1 LRKLIVALL
10 AVTTVAT
17 SVFIVL
23 AHRHPAGDTQRQLPA
38 LSQTY
43 VPVQSNAPLLFPPLV
58 TSDGRIF
65 GPAQLQGHWSL
76 IFFGF
81 TTCPL
86 VCPRTLS
93 VLTATAHIPASGIS
107 SGDTQALFVSVDPEH
122 DTPERMKAYLKHFG
136 HIMGLTGNRE
146 VINRFS
152 REIGAGY
159 QSVGSAID
167 HSTSLFVVDPK
178 GRLVGILLHPG
189 QPTQVAAD
197 FAEIR
202 RSFVIAPGPAAS
214 IP

>member
-1 LRKLIVALL
+1 MHKR
-10 AVTTVAT
+10 
-17 SVFIVL
+17 
-23 AHRHPAGDTQRQLPA
+23 PASETPRQRSP

-43 VPVQSNAPLLFPPLV
+43 VPVQSNAPLRFPPLM
-58 TSDGRIF
+58 TSDGRVF

-81 TTCPL
+81 TACPL

-93 VLTATAHIPASGIS
+93 VLTATSHIPASGIS
-107 SGDTQALFVSVDPEH
+107 SGDTQPFFVSVDPEH
-122 DTPERMKAYLKHFG
+122 DTPERMSAYLKHFDG
-136 HIMGLTGNRE
+136 HITGLIGNRDA
-146 VINRFS
+146 INRFS

-159 QSVGSAID
+159 QPVGSAID

-178 GRLVGILLHPG
+178 GRLAGILLHPG

-197 FAEIR
+197 LAEIR
-202 RSFVIAPGPAAS
+202 RSFVSGVEPAAS